1 MGEKKN
7 GGGRKKRM
15 FIMVAALACLLI
27 ICIAK
32 GDLEARRQRYGTV
45 TITPDKPD
53 EVSVGYRLAADL
65 KAENDKEFGDRL
77 YRGLAENWEEWNA
90 KDRMEKALSSTIPG
104 HCRYNTDTWA
114 ACEEVIGFAFDNP
127 LESCDWLEIA
137 DYMGISLDTP
147 VSIGERKHTEITWH
161 GSSGED
167 IFEVHVTSGYRYG
180 EMRVTLK
187 ITVDR
192 DEEGLYETGSYW
204 NENVIF
210 EIEDYTMK
218 NKNTAQL
225 VTVLGAQRY
234 TATHA
239 YFVQDGMLYSMQV
252 TGGLGQEKELRA
264 AMERIL
270 NEFK

>member
-7 GGGRKKRM
+7 GGGRKKLI

-32 GDLEARRQRYGTV
+32 GYSETRGQRYGAV
-45 TITPDKPD
+45 TIIPDKPD
-53 EVSVGYRLAADL
+53 SVSVGYRIVADL
-65 KAENDKEFGDRL
+65 KSNRDEEFGRGL
-77 YRGLAENWEEWNA
+77 YSKLAENWAWWNA
-90 KDRMEKALSSTIPG
+90 KDQMEQMFSSTMPG
-104 HCRYNTDTWA
+104 YCTVNPDTWE
-114 ACEEVIGFAFDNP
+114 ACEEEIGFALDNP

-137 DYMGISLDTP
+137 DHMGISLDTP

-161 GSSGED
+161 GSSGGD

-252 TGGLGQEKELRA
+252 TGSFGQEKEVRE

-270 NEFK
+270 KEFK